1 MAYADNVE
9 QYLTAQGFPQN
20 PRANLLSPKNAAL
33 LQLASQ
39 LLVQG
44 GPQKEPTSFGQGLGL
59 AMPKAM
65 EAYQG
70 ARSQEQARQLQQIQ
84 MAGGLQQFSAGQA
97 AAKAAEAET
106 QAYTN
111 LASSLSRMGEGQPEI
126 GGIPVSQLPRD
137 LFGKYIEAQA
147 TAMAKDTRT
156 TAMKNA
162 DFGWPDNEAQRRRA
176 VQQAVLDPSGEGKYY
191 AIQTGAGLFMMDKT
205 TGTAAMIGI
214 TSDNSPVMMGQPF
227 RPMFGSNGVPLPFN
241 PGQVED
247 IMPRPGGAPQTSGQV
262 PHVTPPGAKP
272 ILPPTLAV
280 DPAVTRAR
288 ALSAEQL
295 EAKRIEGYPS
305 MVQSMGFQGVK
316 WGVVDDT
323 IDRAISMSNNWTTG
337 LMSNLAII
345 PGTPAHNLQQTLL
358 TLHSN
363 LGLGELE
370 SMRKS
375 SPTGASGMGQLA
387 EREMEL
393 LIAHWGSVNASQDG
407 KQLVENLNK
416 LKPLLKAT
424 RNAINDGFIAEYR
437 GLIDLPV
444 MGGKQITWADVSTT
458 ARVNGWPVTA
468 VLQKLNVGLRQ

>member
-1 MAYADNVE
+1 
-9 QYLTAQGFPQN
+9 
-20 PRANLLSPKNAAL
+20 AL

-227 RPMFGSNGVPLPFN
+227 RPMFGSN
-241 PGQVED
+241 
-247 IMPRPGGAPQTSGQV
+247 
-262 PHVTPPGAKP
+262 
-272 ILPPTLAV
+272 
-280 DPAVTRAR
+280 
-288 ALSAEQL
+288 
-295 EAKRIEGYPS
+295 
-305 MVQSMGFQGVK
+305 
-316 WGVVDDT
+316 
-323 IDRAISMSNNWTTG
+323 
-337 LMSNLAII
+337 
-345 PGTPAHNLQQTLL
+345 
-358 TLHSN
+358 
-363 LGLGELE
+363 
-370 SMRKS
+370 
-375 SPTGASGMGQLA
+375 
-387 EREMEL
+387 
-393 LIAHWGSVNASQDG
+393 
-407 KQLVENLNK
+407 
-416 LKPLLKAT
+416 
-424 RNAINDGFIAEYR
+424 
-437 GLIDLPV
+437 
-444 MGGKQITWADVSTT
+444 
-458 ARVNGWPVTA
+458 
-468 VLQKLNVGLRQ
+468 